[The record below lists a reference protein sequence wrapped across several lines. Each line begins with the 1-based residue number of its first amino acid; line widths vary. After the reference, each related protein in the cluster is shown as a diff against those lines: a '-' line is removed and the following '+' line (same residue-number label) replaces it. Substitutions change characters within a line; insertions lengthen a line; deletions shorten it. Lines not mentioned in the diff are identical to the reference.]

1 MDKLISALKYLYNYG
16 ETEKNKIPSE
26 YISWLK
32 EQNWIVEYNGYLIIS
47 NKWFK
52 LSGLTKNEED
62 FINHL
67 FVFHPEY
74 QEYLLLNLLETGI
87 EIAKAEDQEEL
98 IRYVNSLP
106 KLSSQLLK
114 LYQNIEKRFDKELI
128 EVSEQEWQELKSDY
142 NNQLTEELDRL
153 LFGGVIQYS
162 KLINMLKVN
171 QKIED
176 YKDTTELTTLTK
188 KVDDNWIKGR
198 RITSNSHLK
207 PIEESQY
214 TLVPI
219 KDKYSF
225 KQLDKVNKYLNNP
238 WGVFLILMG
247 MAEKQLRA
255 ENNDL
260 LNLRPTPETENPYIP
275 QGINYFTYLE
285 DGREVIVDRLENV
298 IKDYMNYKEIK
309 MFPQNKFNLTEYF
322 TELLDDKIYIYKNEE
337 YILADDIDSLLYKK
351 PLMIVLK
358 KYAKKFTSDF
368 KEYAERL
375 SESYED

>member
-1 MDKLISALKYLYNYG
+1 MQKLIKALKYLYNYG
-16 ETEKNKIPSE
+16 EVEKSNISSK

-32 EQNWIVEYNGYLIIS
+32 EQNWLVDYSDYLIIS
-47 NKWFK
+47 NKWIQ
-52 LSGLTKNEED
+52 LSGLTQNEED

-74 QEYLLLNLLETGI
+74 QGYLLLNLLETGI
-87 EIAKAEDQEEL
+87 EIAKAEDQDEL

-114 LYQNIEKRFDKELI
+114 LYQNIETRFNKELM
-128 EVSEQEWQELKSDY
+128 EVSEQEWQELKSEY
-142 NNQLTEELDRL
+142 NNQLIEELDKL
-153 LFGGVIQYS
+153 IFGGIIKYS
-162 KLINMLKVN
+162 KLLNMLKLI

-176 YKDTTELTTLTK
+176 NKDTIELIPLTK

-198 RITSNSHLK
+198 RITSNPHLK
-207 PIEESQY
+207 PKEDSQY
-214 TLVPI
+214 TLVPV

-225 KQLDKVNKYLNNP
+225 KQLDRVNKYLNNP

-275 QGINYFTYLE
+275 QGISYFTYLE

-298 IKDYMNYKEIK
+298 IKDYLNYHGIK
-309 MFPQNKFNLTEYF
+309 MFPQNKFYLTEYF
-322 TELLDDKIYIYKNEE
+322 TDLLDDKIYIYKNEE